1 MIEVCGKSITRPL
14 NLIFQSVL
22 NNGLSPDD
30 IVSCHKK
37 DSKNSIKHYRPISL
51 LPIFCK
57 AFERLIYNS
66 LYNYFIQNKLF
77 TEWHSGFMPGDSCA
91 AQVLSNTH
99 EIYYS
104 FDYNPAVD
112 IRGVFLDISKAFDK
126 AWNDGLIFKF
136 QTCGIDDKLS
146 KLLKSYLKDRQ

>member
-30 IVSCHKK
+30 IVPCHKK
-37 DSKNSIKHYRPISL
+37 DSKNLIKHYRPISL

-91 AQVLSNTH
+91 AQVLSTTH

-126 AWNDGLIFKF
+126 AWNDGLIFKL